1 MAPFVN
7 GKTSANLIQYVAFAG
22 VGLIL
27 GFFIRAHHL
36 SQEQQT
42 AKLGISSKPQALDAR
57 ESGIVLTSS
66 RPNDGIELETAAGSN
81 SVRSRRS

>member
-1 MAPFVN
+1 M
-7 GKTSANLIQYVAFAG
+7 AFAG

-42 AKLGISSKPQALDAR
+42 AKLGLANKPRALDTR
-57 ESGIVLTSS
+57 ESGVVLTLSS
-66 RPNDGIELETAAGSN
+66 PNDGIELEINAAGGS
-81 SVRSRRS
+81 SVRSRRL